1 MSNDRITRLDRRN
14 FTLKMM
20 AAGAG
25 VALGGSKLITPARA
39 QSEGEIALIIEQTAQ
54 RMKDYLYNIQ
64 TLGQNPLDVD
74 LYDVASAASAMVGIA
89 RQYGLDN
96 YMNSLYGTDGNED
109 ITQACD
115 WAFQEGGFNQYWSLG
130 LLGTTAMAAE
140 YFRTH
145 LPPGV
150 DFNNYFNGLRT
161 GFGTGTYINGTGPFS
176 SQIADIAGYA
186 EGPLWPATIR

>member
-1 MSNDRITRLDRRN
+1 Y
-14 FTLKMM
+14 
-20 AAGAG
+20 
-25 VALGGSKLITPARA
+25 GS
-39 QSEGEIALIIEQTAQ
+39 
-54 RMKDYLYNIQ
+54 
-64 TLGQNPLDVD
+64 
-74 LYDVASAASAMVGIA
+74 
-89 RQYGLDN
+89 
-96 YMNSLYGTDGNED
+96 DGNED

-150 DFNNYFNGLRT
+150 DFNSYFNDLRT

-176 SQIADIAGYA
+176 FQIADIAGYA
-186 EGPLWPATIR
+186 EGPLWPATIRVGPRKCLPKDDDIYQTNGYIDYPYYNVYNSWVPTIIFTPGGIYVIMLPQTKAERCTTLGWSTVV